1 MRGLLIL
8 LAGLM
13 AVTALEAQ
21 AAETRRDNFG
31 DWGFICNKPDSQQAG
46 QEEAQKDSRES
57 CNLFQTALLNAQ
69 QDGEK
74 AEGAQQ
80 QRVLLT
86 RVGYLQD
93 IEHPVLLITAPLGIL
108 LPMGINVEV
117 EGHDPIRIPLQRCD
131 AGGCLGYVAMEEPFV
146 EAMKKGSEAKV
157 TFYDAQRRGVTIPL
171 SLKGFTK
178 GMQELNATRSK

>member
-46 QEEAQKDSRES
+46 QEEAKES
-57 CNLFQTALLNAQ
+57 CNLFQTALLNTQ

-108 LPMGINVEV
+108 LPMGIIVEV
-117 EGHDPIRIPLQRCD
+117 EGHDAIQLQVQRCD

-178 GMQELNATRSK
+178 GMQELNQTRSK

>member
-1 MRGLLIL
+1 MLRGTRSVLGLL
-8 LAGLM
+8 A
-13 AVTALEAQ
+13 ALVLIPAQ
-21 AAETRRDNFG
+21 AAETRNEEFG
-31 DWGFICNKPDSQQAG
+31 DWGFICNTPDKQQ
-46 QEEAQKDSRES
+46 EDVRES
-57 CNLFQTALLNAQ
+57 CNLFQTALMNGQ

-131 AGGCLGYVAMEEPFV
+131 AGGCLGFVAMEGPFID
-146 EAMKKGSEAKV
+146 AMKKGSEAKV

-171 SLKGFTK
+171 SLKGFTRGIQALDK
-178 GMQELNATRSK
+178 TRNP